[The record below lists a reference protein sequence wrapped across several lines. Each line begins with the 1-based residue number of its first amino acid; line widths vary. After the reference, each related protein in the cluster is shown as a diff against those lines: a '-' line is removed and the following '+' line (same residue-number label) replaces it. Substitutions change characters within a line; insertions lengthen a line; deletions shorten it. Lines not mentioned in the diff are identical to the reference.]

1 MADEEWYYAD
11 DSDGTDGTVR
21 PYALTGGRAKPTH
34 DLDVSTQ
41 VIVTRIDVD
50 RTRLEPEQI
59 KIVDLC
65 RQWQSVAEI
74 AAKVRLPMLAVRV
87 MLSDLLDRGIVVTGA
102 RMRDTGPERKVLLQ
116 ILDGLR
122 AL

>member
-1 MADEEWYYAD
+1 MADEGWYYAD

-21 PYALTGGRAKPTH
+21 PYALTGGRVKPTH

-41 VIVTRIDVD
+41 VIAIRSDLD
-50 RTRLEPEQI
+50 RTRLEPEQVR
-59 KIVDLC
+59 IVELC

-87 MLSDLLDRGIVVTGA
+87 MLSDLLDRGVVATGA
-102 RMRDTGPERKVLLQ
+102 RPREGGPERKVLLQ

>member
-1 MADEEWYYAD
+1 MADEGWYYAD

-21 PYALTGGRAKPTH
+21 PYALTGGRVKPTH

-41 VIVTRIDVD
+41 VIAVRAEVD
-50 RTRLEPEQI
+50 RMRLEPEQLRI
-59 KIVDLC
+59 IELC

-87 MLSDLLDRGIVVTGA
+87 MLSDLIDRGVVVAGA
-102 RMRDTGPERKVLLQ
+102 RTREGGPERKVLLQ

>member
-21 PYALTGGRAKPTH
+21 AYALTGGRAKPSH

-41 VIVTRIDVD
+41 VIAIRSDVD
-50 RTRLEPEQI
+50 RTGLEPEQI
-59 KIVDLC
+59 KIIDLC

-74 AAKVRLPMLAVRV
+74 AAKVRLPLLAVRV
-87 MLSDLLDRGIVVTGA
+87 MLSDLLDRRVVVTGA
-102 RMRDTGPERKVLLQ
+102 RTPDTGPDRKMLLQ